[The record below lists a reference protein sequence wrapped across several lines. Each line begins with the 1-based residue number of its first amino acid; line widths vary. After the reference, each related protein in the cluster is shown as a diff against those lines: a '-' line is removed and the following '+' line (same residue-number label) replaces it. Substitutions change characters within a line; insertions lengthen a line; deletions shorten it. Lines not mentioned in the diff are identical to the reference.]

1 MLGKCELNEKLGR
14 ENERKRLKCKE
25 GCQCP
30 GVRGQLKNETTG
42 SLGAEGDR
50 LSERCEVA
58 GEGGG
63 LLGVSLE
70 DGGSG
75 QGRCGSQEEGNLG
88 WALLIVKK
96 TILKTL
102 NRAE

>member
-14 ENERKRLKCKE
+14 ESERKRLKCKE

-30 GVRGQLKNETTG
+30 GVRGQLRNETTG

-58 GEGGG
+58 WRGWRAPGSKSRGWREWPRKMRITGGTEPG
-63 LLGVSLE
+63 LGTS
-70 DGGSG
+70 D
-75 QGRCGSQEEGNLG
+75 C
-88 WALLIVKK
+88 
-96 TILKTL
+96 
-102 NRAE
+102 